1 MGRRG
6 YAWSW
11 MEVGTHGDGG
21 LRVDRTGVGFL
32 GGVRGR
38 EAALSTEQAGRAEG
52 CGKQEISVRV
62 EISALVKV
70 RFSSGSSCSLVR
82 H

>member
-1 MGRRG
+1 MGML
-6 YAWSW
+6 A
-11 MEVGTHGDGG
+11 HC
-21 LRVDRTGVGFL
+21 
-32 GGVRGR
+32 
-38 EAALSTEQAGRAEG
+38 ACLSDEG

>member
-38 EAALSTEQAGRAEG
+38 EAALSTEQAGRAE
-52 CGKQEISVRV
+52 CELATMSR
-62 EISALVKV
+62 LDYTWPL
-70 RFSSGSSCSLVR
+70 SSY
-82 H
+82 